1 MELEF
6 DVHVDANALY
16 DYMLRHTF
24 TKAAG
29 ILGSTAGAL
38 GIVAGMMQRYPI
50 YVIFGAVVLLY
61 QPVSLWLRAQKQALL
76 PVFKEPLH
84 YKMTEEGV
92 EVSQKETQ
100 QFQKCG
106 KRDDFFPYGAWKG
119 ADPLLKG
126 GRKEVAMIIESLC
139 ADDTFVFGKKLGEAA
154 EPGTVYTLVGDLGVG
169 KTVLTQGLAEGLGI
183 TEAVNSP
190 TFTILQVYEE
200 GRLPLYHFDVYRIGD
215 VEEMDEIGYEDY
227 FYGDGVC
234 LIEWANRIEKDLEKG
249 FDYRKITVTEVE
261 A

>member
-61 QPVSLWLRAQKQALL
+61 QPVSLWLRAQKQAL
-76 PVFKEPLH
+76 
-84 YKMTEEGV
+84 TEEGV

-100 QFQKCG
+100 QFQKWEDMYRAVSTG
-106 KRDDFFPYGAWKG
+106 KSLILYTDKIHASIFP
-119 ADPLLKG
+119 
-126 GRKEVAMIIESLC
+126 RKDLGEKQSAVIAMISSHM
-139 ADDTFVFGKKLGEAA
+139 
-154 EPGTVYTLVGDLGVG
+154 EPGKV
-169 KTVLTQGLAEGLGI
+169 QI
-183 TEAVNSP
+183 RS
-190 TFTILQVYEE
+190 
-200 GRLPLYHFDVYRIGD
+200 
-215 VEEMDEIGYEDY
+215 
-227 FYGDGVC
+227 
-234 LIEWANRIEKDLEKG
+234 
-249 FDYRKITVTEVE
+249 
-261 A
+261 

>member
-61 QPVSLWLRAQKQALL
+61 QPVSLWLRAQ
-76 PVFKEPLH
+76 
-84 YKMTEEGV
+84 MTEEGV

-100 QFQKCG
+100 QFQKWEDMYRAVSTG
-106 KRDDFFPYGAWKG
+106 KSLILYTDKIHASIFP
-119 ADPLLKG
+119 
-126 GRKEVAMIIESLC
+126 RKDLGEKQSAVIAMISSHM
-139 ADDTFVFGKKLGEAA
+139 
-154 EPGTVYTLVGDLGVG
+154 EPGKV
-169 KTVLTQGLAEGLGI
+169 QI
-183 TEAVNSP
+183 RS
-190 TFTILQVYEE
+190 
-200 GRLPLYHFDVYRIGD
+200 
-215 VEEMDEIGYEDY
+215 
-227 FYGDGVC
+227 
-234 LIEWANRIEKDLEKG
+234 
-249 FDYRKITVTEVE
+249 
-261 A
+261 

>member
-29 ILGSTAGAL
+29 ILGST
-38 GIVAGMMQRYPI
+38 GMMQRYPI

-100 QFQKCG
+100 QFQKWEDMYRAVSTG
-106 KRDDFFPYGAWKG
+106 KSLILYTDKIHASIFP
-119 ADPLLKG
+119 
-126 GRKEVAMIIESLC
+126 RK
-139 ADDTFVFGKKLGEAA
+139 DLGEKQSAVIA
-154 EPGTVYTLVGDLGVG
+154 MSSSHMEPGKV
-169 KTVLTQGLAEGLGI
+169 QI
-183 TEAVNSP
+183 RS
-190 TFTILQVYEE
+190 
-200 GRLPLYHFDVYRIGD
+200 
-215 VEEMDEIGYEDY
+215 
-227 FYGDGVC
+227 
-234 LIEWANRIEKDLEKG
+234 
-249 FDYRKITVTEVE
+249 
-261 A
+261 

>member
-38 GIVAGMMQRYPI
+38 AIVAGMMQRYPI

-100 QFQKCG
+100 QFQKWKICTA
-106 KRDDFFPYGAWKG
+106 RFPQAK
-119 ADPLLKG
+119 A
-126 GRKEVAMIIESLC
+126 
-139 ADDTFVFGKKLGEAA
+139 
-154 EPGTVYTLVGDLGVG
+154 
-169 KTVLTQGLAEGLGI
+169 
-183 TEAVNSP
+183 
-190 TFTILQVYEE
+190 
-200 GRLPLYHFDVYRIGD
+200 
-215 VEEMDEIGYEDY
+215 
-227 FYGDGVC
+227 
-234 LIEWANRIEKDLEKG
+234 
-249 FDYRKITVTEVE
+249 
-261 A
+261 

>member
-38 GIVAGMMQRYPI
+38 GSVVGMMQR
-50 YVIFGAVVLLY
+50 
-61 QPVSLWLRAQKQALL
+61 RAQKQALL

-100 QFQKCG
+100 QFQKWEDMYRAVSTG
-106 KRDDFFPYGAWKG
+106 KSLILYTDKIHASIFP
-119 ADPLLKG
+119 
-126 GRKEVAMIIESLC
+126 RKDLGEKQSAVIAMISSHM
-139 ADDTFVFGKKLGEAA
+139 
-154 EPGTVYTLVGDLGVG
+154 EPGKV
-169 KTVLTQGLAEGLGI
+169 QI
-183 TEAVNSP
+183 RS
-190 TFTILQVYEE
+190 
-200 GRLPLYHFDVYRIGD
+200 
-215 VEEMDEIGYEDY
+215 
-227 FYGDGVC
+227 
-234 LIEWANRIEKDLEKG
+234 
-249 FDYRKITVTEVE
+249 
-261 A
+261 

>member
-100 QFQKCG
+100 QFQKWEDMYRAVSTD
-106 KRDDFFPYGAWKG
+106 KSLILYTDKIHASIFP
-119 ADPLLKG
+119 
-126 GRKEVAMIIESLC
+126 RKDLGEKQSAVIAMISSHM
-139 ADDTFVFGKKLGEAA
+139 
-154 EPGTVYTLVGDLGVG
+154 EPGKV
-169 KTVLTQGLAEGLGI
+169 QI
-183 TEAVNSP
+183 RS
-190 TFTILQVYEE
+190 
-200 GRLPLYHFDVYRIGD
+200 
-215 VEEMDEIGYEDY
+215 
-227 FYGDGVC
+227 
-234 LIEWANRIEKDLEKG
+234 
-249 FDYRKITVTEVE
+249 
-261 A
+261 

>member
-84 YKMTEEGV
+84 YKMRAWRFPRRRR
-92 EVSQKETQ
+92 SS
-100 QFQKCG
+100 FRSG
-106 KRDDFFPYGAWKG
+106 KICTARFPQAK
-119 ADPLLKG
+119 A
-126 GRKEVAMIIESLC
+126 
-139 ADDTFVFGKKLGEAA
+139 
-154 EPGTVYTLVGDLGVG
+154 
-169 KTVLTQGLAEGLGI
+169 
-183 TEAVNSP
+183 
-190 TFTILQVYEE
+190 
-200 GRLPLYHFDVYRIGD
+200 
-215 VEEMDEIGYEDY
+215 
-227 FYGDGVC
+227 
-234 LIEWANRIEKDLEKG
+234 
-249 FDYRKITVTEVE
+249 
-261 A
+261 

>member
-76 PVFKEPLH
+76 H

-100 QFQKCG
+100 QFQRWEYMYRAVSTG
-106 KRDDFFPYGAWKG
+106 KSLILYTDKIHASIFP
-119 ADPLLKG
+119 
-126 GRKEVAMIIESLC
+126 RKDLGEKQSAVIAMISSHM
-139 ADDTFVFGKKLGEAA
+139 
-154 EPGTVYTLVGDLGVG
+154 EPGKV
-169 KTVLTQGLAEGLGI
+169 QI
-183 TEAVNSP
+183 RS
-190 TFTILQVYEE
+190 
-200 GRLPLYHFDVYRIGD
+200 
-215 VEEMDEIGYEDY
+215 
-227 FYGDGVC
+227 
-234 LIEWANRIEKDLEKG
+234 
-249 FDYRKITVTEVE
+249 
-261 A
+261 

>member
-61 QPVSLWLRAQKQALL
+61 QPVSLWLRA
-76 PVFKEPLH
+76 PLH

-100 QFQKCG
+100 QFQKWEDMYRAVSTG
-106 KRDDFFPYGAWKG
+106 KSLILYTDKIHASIFP
-119 ADPLLKG
+119 
-126 GRKEVAMIIESLC
+126 RKDLGEKQSAVIAMISSHM
-139 ADDTFVFGKKLGEAA
+139 
-154 EPGTVYTLVGDLGVG
+154 EPGKV
-169 KTVLTQGLAEGLGI
+169 QI
-183 TEAVNSP
+183 RS
-190 TFTILQVYEE
+190 
-200 GRLPLYHFDVYRIGD
+200 
-215 VEEMDEIGYEDY
+215 
-227 FYGDGVC
+227 
-234 LIEWANRIEKDLEKG
+234 
-249 FDYRKITVTEVE
+249 
-261 A
+261 

>member
-76 PVFKEPLH
+76 PGFKEP
-84 YKMTEEGV
+84 KRAWRFPRRRR
-92 EVSQKETQ
+92 SS
-100 QFQKCG
+100 FRNG
-106 KRDDFFPYGAWKG
+106 KICTARFPQAK
-119 ADPLLKG
+119 A
-126 GRKEVAMIIESLC
+126 
-139 ADDTFVFGKKLGEAA
+139 
-154 EPGTVYTLVGDLGVG
+154 
-169 KTVLTQGLAEGLGI
+169 
-183 TEAVNSP
+183 
-190 TFTILQVYEE
+190 
-200 GRLPLYHFDVYRIGD
+200 
-215 VEEMDEIGYEDY
+215 
-227 FYGDGVC
+227 
-234 LIEWANRIEKDLEKG
+234 
-249 FDYRKITVTEVE
+249 
-261 A
+261 

>member
-92 EVSQKETQ
+92 EVSHAWADSLALRGRWRNRAARQT
-100 QFQKCG
+100 
-106 KRDDFFPYGAWKG
+106 RFPQAK
-119 ADPLLKG
+119 A
-126 GRKEVAMIIESLC
+126 
-139 ADDTFVFGKKLGEAA
+139 
-154 EPGTVYTLVGDLGVG
+154 
-169 KTVLTQGLAEGLGI
+169 
-183 TEAVNSP
+183 
-190 TFTILQVYEE
+190 
-200 GRLPLYHFDVYRIGD
+200 
-215 VEEMDEIGYEDY
+215 
-227 FYGDGVC
+227 
-234 LIEWANRIEKDLEKG
+234 
-249 FDYRKITVTEVE
+249 
-261 A
+261 